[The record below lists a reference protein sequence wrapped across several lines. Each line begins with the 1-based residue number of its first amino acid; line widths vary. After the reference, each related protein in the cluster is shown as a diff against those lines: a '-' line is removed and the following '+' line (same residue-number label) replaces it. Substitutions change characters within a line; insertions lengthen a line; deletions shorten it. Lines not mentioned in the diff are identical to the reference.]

1 MSLDHGKLIDS
12 TIARLQSNT
21 EDNLSAL
28 EEAVLEILRAT
39 PQGVNPRP
47 QIVQLYEQYAQA
59 AATDTDSLK
68 DLSANVVEKQTEAG
82 IGTGL
87 VAEDDSAESVL
98 IQDAQGTVKSSILN
112 HSEVVA
118 GIVATAAVIGENPTV
133 TEQRIRGAVSGVMM
147 RTSNREVSKLQTQ
160 LKRLR
165 ANPAADTVEIR
176 GLTQQIRRGLPAV
189 ETRGALVDTMRN
201 TVESVTMRYNNTYT
215 KSRAER
221 EGVTKYV
228 YDGTTDGRSRPWCA
242 QLAGSELT
250 KEEIETLWEEDW
262 QGKEE
267 GDPFVVAGGYN
278 CRHYFE
284 ALE

>member
-1 MSLDHGKLIDS
+1 MSVNHGELIDA

-21 EDNLSAL
+21 ADNLSAL
-28 EEAVLEILRAT
+28 EEAVLEIVRNT
-39 PQGVNPRP
+39 PPGVNPRP

-59 AATDTDSLK
+59 TSLESQGLR

-82 IGTGL
+82 IGSG
-87 VAEDDSAESVL
+87 AAPEDDQAESVL
-98 IQDAQGTVKSSILN
+98 IQDAAGTIKGSILN
-112 HSEVVA
+112 HAEVVA
-118 GIVATAAVIGENPTV
+118 GLVATAAVIGEPTST

-147 RTSNREVSKLQTQ
+147 RTSNSDISKLQTQ

-165 ANPAADTVEIR
+165 ANPNADTVQIR
-176 GLTQQIRRGLPAV
+176 GLTQQIRTGLPNV

-221 EGVTKYV
+221 EGVTKYI
-228 YDGTTDGRSRPWCA
+228 YDGTTDGRSRPWCQ

-250 KEEIETLWEEDW
+250 KEEIEELWEEDW